1 MHLQGEVAMQ
11 EPSHQTPVTV
21 SSLLGLMALA
31 IAAGRKAKDT
41 GERRPDACEAPLR
54 PARREEVA
62 TA

>member
-1 MHLQGEVAMQ
+1 MQ